1 MIVVQRSIAG
11 GYAALVGA
19 RGHLAPARFATPD
32 PGCQTGTM
40 QHIVLVGLMG
50 SGKTTVGTLVAGR
63 LGWPLR
69 DSDAD
74 IAARE
79 GRTVREIRD
88 ALGTRTIHD
97 LEAAHLRDALADPEP
112 SVVCAAASIIDDPGC
127 RDALQ
132 ASSALVIWLTA
143 TPATGAARFDD
154 QVHRPRYGA
163 DPETFLERQAA
174 DRGRLFRSVSAAEL
188 ATDLRAPAELADLV
202 LELAGDPH
210 EQS

>member
-1 MIVVQRSIAG
+1 
-11 GYAALVGA
+11 
-19 RGHLAPARFATPD
+19 
-32 PGCQTGTM
+32 M

-79 GRTVREIRD
+79 GCTVREIRD
-88 ALGTRTIHD
+88 ALGTRAIHD
-97 LEAAHLRDALADPEP
+97 LETAHLRDALADPEP
-112 SVVCAAASIIDDPGC
+112 SVVCAAASTIEDPGC

-132 ASSALVIWLTA
+132 APSALVIWLTV
-143 TPATGAARFDD
+143 TPATGAARFDN

-188 ATDLRAPAELADLV
+188 ATDLRSPAELADLV
-202 LELAGDPH
+202 LELAGAPH
-210 EQS
+210 GQS